1 MRKLIHVFLATVF
14 VLFPTQSKAQITCGL
29 NIDFQYILMNMWNK
43 DIHRSDIQMESIF
56 NPGGGITAFLV
67 REEQS
72 PIPITSGRSFGA
84 KGAVSYRKCNS
95 RWSFSGRMWLF
106 NASASLTDTINV
118 SREVVGLEGIRVGG
132 ELIFPIINTTTE
144 SGSSPIFY
152 AKGNT
157 TFPWTADLLGKR
169 SFGNLKKDGTV
180 SAFFGLRLGGFSDR
194 FVEVSLR
201 NAFIHDYFGFSATND
216 DSTDNEVEQG
226 GLHLEGVFYSGAQ
239 SSINYGLLAG
249 PIIGLEGHLK
259 ESKRL
264 MIKWAVTWAYLFGRA
279 ESVGNLLR
287 IEDLWLSRGP
297 RNGPFVK
304 VFPLALDYEEQQF
317 LTNEKVGID
326 IRELDFTLYLALTK
340 KVVLNVGGFV
350 SSWHDV
356 STAPTWSSLEQK
368 WTVERKDI
376 MFAGLTA
383 GLVFNFRSLR
393 F

>member
-1 MRKLIHVFLATVF
+1 MRKLIHVFLAAVF
-14 VLFPTQSKAQITCGL
+14 VLFPTQSEAQVTCGL
-29 NIDFQYILMNMWNK
+29 NIDFQYILMSAWNHS
-43 DIHRSDIQMESIF
+43 IHKSDIYTESVF
-56 NPGGGITAFLV
+56 DFGSNITAILV
-67 REEQS
+67 REEQR

-84 KGAVSYRKCNS
+84 KGAVSYRRCDS

-106 NASASLTDTINV
+106 NASASVMDTINV
-118 SREVVGLEGIRVGG
+118 SRDVIGPQGIRVGG
-132 ELIFPIINTTTE
+132 ELIFPVINTTTE

-152 AKGNT
+152 SKGNT
-157 TFPWTADLLGKR
+157 TFPWTADFLATR
-169 SFGNLKKDGTV
+169 RFGNLRSGTA
-180 SAFFGLRLGGFSDR
+180 SIIFGLRLGGLSDR
-194 FVEVSLR
+194 FVETYLKE
-201 NAFIHDYFGFSATND
+201 AFIHDYFGAINSDSAENGR
-216 DSTDNEVEQG
+216 EQEG
-226 GLHLEGVFYSGAQ
+226 IHLQGVFFSSTQSFIDYS
-239 SSINYGLLAG
+239 LLAG
-249 PIIGLEGHLK
+249 PIVGLEGHLK

-264 MIKWAVTWAYLFGRA
+264 MIRGSLTWSYIFGNAR
-279 ESVGNLLR
+279 SVGNSLY
-287 IEDLWLSRGP
+287 IQDLWLSVGP
-297 RNGPFVK
+297 RNGPFEK

-350 SSWHDV
+350 SSWNDV